1 MYGICLWPRVLFCD
15 FEARISYFE
24 NSLANRSESWTS
36 SKILFCP
43 MTLDS
48 INEEISNNRM
58 VGFVMLLYRRAGF
71 NIYNGGID
79 NTVLVMPWPT

>member
-1 MYGICLWPRVLFCD
+1 M
-15 FEARISYFE
+15 RISYFE

-48 INEEISNNRM
+48 INGEISNSRM
-58 VGFVMLLYRRAGF
+58 VGFVMLYRRAGF

-79 NTVLVMPWPT
+79 NTGNAMADATHSFVVFFKSRAVQP